1 MMACAIGQ
9 WMSEDPLGFEA
20 GDENLKRYVGNRS
33 LIVSDP
39 LGLWDWDGDWLQ
51 LGVGGLLGFYGE
63 DVQAAAGRSV
73 IDNPGRKVIEV
84 VAEVDPTPI
93 FPTADVV
100 LNGTIERR
108 STGEMATEIVINAL
122 PGPPARIPGR
132 RIRPDMPNSSPGISH
147 SNPSGPTANNQ
158 GCSLVGGCGGDS
170 KCFVAGTPV
179 AVPIDSEAELFEPHL
194 AGLVPIPFSGAAACD
209 TEALLLEIRN
219 CSVCEKD
226 LGFPR
231 LCHSQR
237 VFFMRS
243 RTLPLN

>member
-122 PGPPARIPGR
+122 PGPPHG
-132 RIRPDMPNSSPGISH
+132 
-147 SNPSGPTANNQ
+147 
-158 GCSLVGGCGGDS
+158 
-170 KCFVAGTPV
+170 F
-179 AVPIDSEAELFEPHL
+179 
-194 AGLVPIPFSGAAACD
+194 
-209 TEALLLEIRN
+209 
-219 CSVCEKD
+219 
-226 LGFPR
+226 LGEG
-231 LCHSQR
+231 
-237 VFFMRS
+237 
-243 RTLPLN
+243 